1 MSCMFGVIVQV
12 VCRTSTGGAAGTGNI
27 WIVGCN
33 GAGIDTIA
41 VKGGRGPMHK
51 VPAGGP
57 RGGAGIIGLALVGEH
72 DSEAK
77 RALQ

>member
-41 VKGGRGPMHK
+41 VKGG
-51 VPAGGP
+51 GGLCTKCLQEDQ
-57 RGGAGIIGLALVGEH
+57 GVGQGL
-72 DSEAK
+72 
-77 RALQ
+77 